1 MEKYMN
7 EGYELYEK
15 GRQAMQDDKLNDAVR
30 LFQESNLLSPH
41 FKTFELL
48 GECLLKLKRYNEA
61 VGPLAA
67 AVALNKGVRAPSLLA
82 EVFFV
87 IGENSDAR
95 EFAELA
101 LSRDPNNK
109 KAKEILSRVKA
120 T

>member
-1 MEKYMN
+1 MN
-7 EGYELYEK
+7 EGYEIYLQ
-15 GRQAMQDDKLNDAVR
+15 GRQAMNDGKLEDAVN
-30 LFQESNLLSPH
+30 LFQKSTLLSPH

-82 EVFFV
+82 EVFLAM
-87 IGENSDAR
+87 GENSDAR

-109 KAKEILSRVKA
+109 KAGEILSKVEA

>member
-1 MEKYMN
+1 MN
-7 EGYELYEK
+7 DG
-15 GRQAMQDDKLNDAVR
+15 KLEDAAH
-30 LFQESNLLSPH
+30 LFQESILLSPH

-48 GECLLKLKRYNEA
+48 GECLLQLKRHNEA
-61 VGPLAA
+61 IGPLAA

-82 EVFFV
+82 EVFLAL
-87 IGENSDAR
+87 GENRDAR

-109 KAKEILSRVKA
+109 KAKEILSKS